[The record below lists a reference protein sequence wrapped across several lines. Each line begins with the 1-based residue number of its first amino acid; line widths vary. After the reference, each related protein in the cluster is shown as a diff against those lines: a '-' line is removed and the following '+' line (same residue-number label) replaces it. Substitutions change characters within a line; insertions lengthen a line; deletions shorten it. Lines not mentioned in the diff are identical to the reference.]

1 MKNKI
6 FNHENLFKGVIY
18 SGSGSFWWGVIGVIY
33 FKHVSFVGPI
43 ELVIHRTIW
52 TSLILLFTTTFFS
65 KWNLFLEIVSN
76 KKKLFILFCT
86 GILIFSNWSVWI
98 YAVATNRIIDAS
110 FGYFIFPIISVL
122 LGFLFFGEKLN
133 KKRIVS
139 IILVIISIIYL
150 LFSFK
155 SIPWVGLAVAFLWS
169 IYNLLRKKINVDT
182 DVGLFIESL
191 FILPFALIIFY
202 FLVKNNVNDFKLS
215 NPSLMLLLF
224 LAGPMTVIPLFL
236 YIKGVAISGLGPS
249 GMIFFIAPTG
259 QFLLGFYLYNELFTV
274 DKLISFILIWIA
286 VIVYLKDLYQKK

>member
-1 MKNKI
+1 
-6 FNHENLFKGVIY
+6 
-18 SGSGSFWWGVIGVIY
+18 
-33 FKHVSFVGPI
+33 
-43 ELVIHRTIW
+43 VIHRSIW
-52 TSLILLFTTTFFS
+52 TSLILLFTTTLFS
-65 KWNLFLEIVSN
+65 KWNLFLEIISN
-76 KKKLFILFCT
+76 KKKLFILFFT
-86 GILIFSNWSVWI
+86 GLLIFSNWFVWI

-122 LGFLFFGEKLN
+122 LGFLFFSEKLN

-150 LFSFK
+150 LFNFK

-202 FLVKNNVNDFKLS
+202 FLVKNNVNDFTLS
-215 NPSLMLLLF
+215 NPSLMILLF
-224 LAGPMTVIPLFL
+224 FAGPMTVIPLFL
-236 YIKGVAISGLGPS
+236 YIKGVAFSGLGPS

-286 VIVYLKDLYQKK
+286 VIIYLRDLYQKK